1 MNGLLPKRIFRT
13 LFRVPS
19 MEHPELE
26 TRIDHHLF
34 GMARFSAL
42 IALLFWPLIAVMG
55 LVAQLPNIRLLMIL
69 VGTLGF
75 LASILFH
82 TDGSRRKG
90 AIVLFF
96 FIVFPGV
103 IALYVSSSYTRI
115 DEAAKS
121 YLVMRETVP
130 YLLIKED
137 AVLEYVG
144 LFDRLLSINFFYAI
158 VVIFVA
164 IAPLKFRNMPWVMI
178 PYSAYGFLAF
188 SGARKPNVLIIY
200 FIVLGVGV
208 AIKAVAELLVVE
220 SIRRQIRN
228 EEEIKRM
235 TRAILERDLE
245 LARDIQQSVPVPER
259 IETSEL
265 EIEFFLKPHDLV
277 GGDWVTVRQ
286 EQDGSFWILI
296 VDAVGKGL
304 QASLVVHA
312 IQSLWT
318 AAGRSALNG
327 PEWIRLVNE
336 TLCTM
341 GAKSPHCVTLGLMHL
356 EAGRMTYWSAAHCPV
371 LVVGE
376 ESDRR
381 TYREVNGRGSMIG
394 LSPDL
399 KLVPKVMDFDQENS
413 THLIMCS
420 DGLLSVVPRSRRRKE
435 VLAMLRDNFSGTLA
449 GLTPDDDLTVVSIR
463 RKSASGQTQRHASA

>member
-1 MNGLLPKRIFRT
+1 
-13 LFRVPS
+13 
-19 MEHPELE
+19 
-26 TRIDHHLF
+26 
-34 GMARFSAL
+34 
-42 IALLFWPLIAVMG
+42 
-55 LVAQLPNIRLLMIL
+55 MI
-69 VGTLGF
+69 
-75 LASILFH
+75 
-82 TDGSRRKG
+82 
-90 AIVLFF
+90 
-96 FIVFPGV
+96 FPGV
-103 IALYVSSSYTRI
+103 IAVYVSSSFAQIT
-115 DEAAKS
+115 EAAKS
-121 YLVMRETVP
+121 YMVMREAVP

-137 AVLEYVG
+137 VVLEYVG

-158 VVIFVA
+158 VVIFIA
-164 IAPLKFRNMPWVMI
+164 IAPIKFRNLLWIIV
-178 PYSAYGFLAF
+178 PYSAYGIFAF
-188 SGARKPNVLIIY
+188 AGARKLNWIVIY
-200 FIVLGVGV
+200 FIVLAVGV
-208 AIKAVAELLVVE
+208 AIKVVAEFLVVE
-220 SIRRQIRN
+220 SIRRQLRN

-245 LARDIQQSVPVPER
+245 LARDIQQSVPVPEK
-259 IETSEL
+259 IETNGL

-286 EQDGSFWILI
+286 EADGSFWILI

-318 AAGRSALNG
+318 AAGKTGLNG

-356 EAGRMTYWSAAHCPV
+356 QSERMTYWSAAHCPV

-376 ESDRR
+376 EGERK

-394 LSPDL
+394 LSQDL
-399 KLVPKVMDFDQENS
+399 HLVPRIMEFDQEAS

-435 VLAMLRDNFSGTLA
+435 VLAMLRENFFGTLA

-463 RKSASGQTQRHASA
+463 RKKSAGARRRSASA